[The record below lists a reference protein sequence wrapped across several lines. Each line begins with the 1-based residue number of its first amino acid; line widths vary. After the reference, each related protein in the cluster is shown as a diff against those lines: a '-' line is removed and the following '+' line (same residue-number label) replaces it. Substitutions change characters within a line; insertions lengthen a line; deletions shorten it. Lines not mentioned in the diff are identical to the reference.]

1 MVPETGRWH
10 AQTDRLISCCGTEP
24 LDIVQCP
31 RISVAGMHEC
41 QDPGRTTYE
50 AHRRFPPRE
59 GQSSGPD
66 AFITHRVRN
75 MGVEASAV
83 IYRLE
88 SYR

>member
-1 MVPETGRWH
+1 MLRPIG
-10 AQTDRLISCCGTEP
+10 SSPTEA

-41 QDPGRTTYE
+41 QDLGRTIYE
-50 AHRRFPPRE
+50 AHRRFPPHK

-66 AFITHRVRN
+66 EFIGIHRVRN

-83 IYRLE
+83 IYRL
-88 SYR
+88 